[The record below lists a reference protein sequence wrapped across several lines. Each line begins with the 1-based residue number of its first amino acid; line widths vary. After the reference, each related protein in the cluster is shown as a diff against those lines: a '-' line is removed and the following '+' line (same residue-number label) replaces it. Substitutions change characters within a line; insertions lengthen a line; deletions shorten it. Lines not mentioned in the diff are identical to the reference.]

1 MKIFSEKPRLLD
13 QIRRILGVSNA
24 EEREKG
30 SERLCIEIIAENF
43 PSLGKESNAHFHRGI
58 IIGHM
63 NVSVQKTFSNTHIL
77 KLSKVFPGG
86 SVGKNP
92 LAKAGTNVGLIP
104 GLERFHKPQLLS
116 RCCRVGALHLCNQ
129 RKPPQ
134 NKEDSGQSEIQQINK

>member
-13 QIRRILGVSNA
+13 QVRRILGVSNA

-86 SVGKNP
+86 SVGKNL
-92 LAKAGTNVGLIP
+92 LAKAGPGVGLIA
-104 GLERFHKPQLLS
+104 GLERFHTPQSHEAGAPQLLS
-116 RCCRVGALHLCNQ
+116 RCCRVGALQQERSVHCEVLL
-129 RKPPQ
+129 PQ
-134 NKEDSGQSEIQQINK
+134 